1 MDIVSIIKR
10 YGKTS
15 KEVADALNT
24 SPGYI
29 SQLGSGKTAPSI
41 KKLDELAAVIGC
53 HRWEFFLDEMDR
65 QSVATAFGL
74 VEPSAQPAPADTK
87 QPAPDDD
94 YDYVPFATATE
105 QQAGQQ
111 QGEQQQESVPG
122 VVVCPHCK
130 GRFVA
135 EITFRAT
142 E

>member
-53 HRWEFFLDEMDR
+53 KRWEFFIDEMDR
-65 QSVATAFGL
+65 HSVATAFGL
-74 VEPSAQPAPADTK
+74 QLEPQAQQPKPQQPAPA
-87 QPAPDDD
+87 DD

-105 QQAGQQ
+105 QQGGQKQ
-111 QGEQQQESVPG
+111 AEQQQESVPG